1 METGRVVNG
10 WMYALS
16 LIGFLILPPILL
28 GLRWF
33 QPAHFPWRRVL
44 LLNTLVGW
52 VLFNGLVHFRAARWA
67 ESLRENASPPPIE
80 FSQAWM
86 DGHPQRMALYLG
98 WVNALA
104 CSCPWLMAYGSWHL
118 HRRRPTA

>member
-67 ESLRENASPPPIE
+67 ESLRETASPPPIE
-80 FSQAWM
+80 FGQAWM